1 MTGDDGRHLVV
12 EADDD
17 IEGNCTEQWR
27 VHEVVL
33 IHKPQGVCHYIQ
45 VDLPQ
50 GKVLQGMRTADA
62 DPSGPNIR
70 RQA

>member
-1 MTGDDGRHLVV
+1 
-12 EADDD
+12 
-17 IEGNCTEQWR
+17 